1 MKRPAVGRVVRLIL
15 TVAIIVLLVMF
26 ARTVNWTRAWDAII
40 SASPWLLLAAI
51 AANLLSLVFRAIRW
65 WILLRAVGNVS
76 LFRALAATVAGA
88 GLNNVLVAQGG
99 EAARVVFI
107 TRASGIPASRV
118 IATAA
123 LDRLFDP
130 IGFLVLLGWGTLA
143 FDLPPDLERFRTPAI
158 VVLVLVAVLL
168 VWLGLSARTATPE
181 HVPER
186 RAAPRGW
193 RAKARAW
200 LVEFGGSMRELAT
213 GPRII
218 AVVLLTLGAW
228 VAQLATFALA
238 ADAAHVHMPLPG
250 HLAAL
255 LATNVSLII
264 RATPGN
270 VGFFQFAY
278 ALVASEFGV
287 RKADAIAVS
296 VLIQALQIIPIT
308 LLGIAIAPDFI
319 FRRGKREAPEPV

>member
-1 MKRPAVGRVVRLIL
+1 MKRPAVGRAIRLIL
-15 TVAIIVLLVMF
+15 TLAIIVLLVMF
-26 ARTVNWTRAWDAII
+26 ARTVNWTRAWNAII

-51 AANLLSLVFRAIRW
+51 AANLLSLVFRAVRW
-65 WILLRAVGNVS
+65 WVLLRAVGNVS
-76 LFRALAATVAGA
+76 LYRALAATVAGA

-107 TRASGIPASRV
+107 TRASGIPAPRV

-130 IGFLVLLGWGTLA
+130 IGFLVLLGWGTFA
-143 FDLPPDLERFRTPAI
+143 FELPPDLQRFRVPTMITLAVV
-158 VVLVLVAVLL
+158 VVLLI
-168 VWLGLSARTATPE
+168 WLGMSARTATPD
-181 HVPER
+181 HIPER

-193 RAKARAW
+193 RAKVRAW
-200 LVEFGGSMRELAT
+200 LVEFGGSMRDLAT

-218 AVVLLTLGAW
+218 AVVLLTLAAW
-228 VAQLATFALA
+228 VAQLITFALA
-238 ADAAHVHMPLPG
+238 AEAAHVHMPLPG

-278 ALVASEFGV
+278 ALVAGEFGV

-308 LLGIAIAPDFI
+308 ILGVAIAPDFI
-319 FRRGKREAPEPV
+319 FRRRKSEAPATV

>member
-1 MKRPAVGRVVRLIL
+1 MKRPAVGRAIRLLL
-15 TVAIIVLLVMF
+15 TLAIIILLVLF
-26 ARTVNWTRAWDAII
+26 ARTVNWTRAWTAII
-40 SASPWLLLAAI
+40 SASLPLLLAAI
-51 AANLLSLVFRAIRW
+51 AVNLLSLVFRAIRW

-76 LFRALAATVAGA
+76 LLRALSATVAGA

-107 TRASGIPASRV
+107 TRASGIPSSRV

-130 IGFLVLLGWGTLA
+130 IGFLALLGVGTFA
-143 FDLPPDLERFRTPAI
+143 FVLPPDLQRFRVSSMA
-158 VVLVLVAVLL
+158 VLGIVAVLL
-168 VWLGLSARTATPE
+168 VWLALSARAATPE
-181 HVPER
+181 FVPER
-186 RAAPRGW
+186 RAIPRGW
-193 RAKARAW
+193 RAKVRAW
-200 LVEFGGSMRELAT
+200 LVEFGSSMRELAT

-218 AVVLLTLGAW
+218 GVVLLTLAAW
-228 VAQLATFALA
+228 VAQLATFVLA

-278 ALVASEFGV
+278 ALAASEFGI

-296 VLIQALQIIPIT
+296 VLIQALQIIPVTI
-308 LLGIAIAPDFI
+308 LGVALAPDFI
-319 FRRGKREAPEPV
+319 FRRRKRETPEPV

>member
-1 MKRPAVGRVVRLIL
+1 MKKPAVARVIRLVISA
-15 TVAIIVLLVMF
+15 AIIVLLVMF
-26 ARTVNWTRAWDAII
+26 ARTVNWTRAWHAII
-40 SASPWLLLAAI
+40 SASPWLLLAAVV
-51 AANLLSLVFRAIRW
+51 ANLLSLVARAVRW
-65 WILLRAVGNVS
+65 WVLLRAVGTVS
-76 LFRALAATVAGA
+76 MRRALAATVAGA

-107 TRASGIPASRV
+107 TQASGIPSSRV

-130 IGFLVLLGWGTLA
+130 IGFLALLGVGAVA
-143 FDLPPDLERFRTPAI
+143 FQLPADLERFRVPAMI
-158 VVLVLVAVLL
+158 ALAIVAVLL
-168 VWLGLSARTATPE
+168 VWVALNARTATPE

-186 RAAPRGW
+186 RATPRGW
-193 RAKARAW
+193 RSRTRAW
-200 LVEFGGSMRELAT
+200 LVEFGSSMREIAT
-213 GPRII
+213 GPRIV
-218 AVVLLTLGAW
+218 AVILLTLAAW
-228 VAQLATFALA
+228 LLQLATFALA
-238 ADAAHVHMPLPG
+238 AEAAHVSMPIPG

-296 VLIQALQIIPIT
+296 VLIQALQILPVT
-308 LLGIAIAPDFI
+308 LLGVALAPEFI
-319 FRRGKREAPEPV
+319 FRRKRQAPDTV